1 MGNKGNVATA
11 LLKDNMGSST
21 VYTKRGEETVSFFSQ
36 PAASEKPEL
45 AEDLLSWLC
54 GSFLL
59 TAVKIAG

>member
-21 VYTKRGEETVSFFSQ
+21 VYTEREETVSFFSQ